1 MDRTTTHA
9 EGIDPAALEIVGRT
23 PGVLRA
29 LLAGLPEAVLRQPNE
44 EGWSITD
51 VVAHLV
57 DVEGI
62 AFVERITRMLEQD
75 RPFIRSID
83 PPARLVA
90 GGYAERSLEDL
101 LAELERQRAEHV
113 VWLSGLGPEQLA
125 RTGEHDEVG
134 EIRVGEVAHQW
145 AAHDL
150 DHLRQVARM
159 LQAHVSQWMGATRNF
174 YDV

>member
-1 MDRTTTHA
+1 MP
-9 EGIDPAALEIVGRT
+9 IDPAALALIRAT

-29 LLAGLPEAVLRQPNE
+29 LLETLPEAVLRRPNP
-44 EGWSITD
+44 EGWSVEDI
-51 VVAHLV
+51 VAHLH

-62 AFVERITRMLEQD
+62 AFADRIQRMLDEQ

-90 GGYAERSLEDL
+90 GSYASRSWSEL
-101 LAELERQRAEHV
+101 LAELARRREEHAA
-113 VWLSGLGPEQLA
+113 WLESLTADQLA
-125 RTGEHDEVG
+125 RVGEHDAVG
-134 EIRVGEVAHQW
+134 EIRVIDIAHQW

-150 DHLRQVARM
+150 AHLRQVSHM
-159 LQAHVSQWMGATRNF
+159 LQSYLAPLMGNTRAF